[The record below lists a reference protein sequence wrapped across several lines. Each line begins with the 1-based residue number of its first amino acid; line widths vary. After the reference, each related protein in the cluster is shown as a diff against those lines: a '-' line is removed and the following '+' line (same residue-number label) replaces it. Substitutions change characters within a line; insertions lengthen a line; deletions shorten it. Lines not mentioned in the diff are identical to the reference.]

1 MVALEEV
8 GCLYSVE
15 TVDMFQWEH
24 LMPEH
29 LRLSPHGTV
38 PVLVTL
44 QGEPLLGEKLLQ
56 SVQEMGDG
64 KAMVKLFPDG
74 ELVTLAPVYWPTVE
88 WEVARRILG
97 QHCRHHSRPL
107 PSPPVAAWPGG

>member
-1 MVALEEV
+1 MGDPVKLVVFPNSLSSWRVMVALEEV
-8 GCLYSVE
+8 GCLYSIE

-29 LRLSPHGTV
+29 LRLSPLGNV

-64 KAMVKLFPDG
+64 RAMVKLFPDG
-74 ELVTLAPVYWPTVE
+74 ELGKSSSSQLY
-88 WEVARRILG
+88 I
-97 QHCRHHSRPL
+97 
-107 PSPPVAAWPGG
+107 